1 MDSRLTAKLSR
12 IYYSP
17 RGYWKGVTAIKHL
30 ASAAKVSEDVA
41 KDWLKRQAIWQIYLP
56 APRRIPRPRFDVS
69 TPNKVHQADLLFL
82 PHDRL
87 PRGKKVYKYALTVV
101 DVASHFKEAEPLT
114 SKTAAEVADALSHIY
129 KRGPLKWPKLL
140 QVDPG
145 REFMGAAGQLLAKHG
160 VSVRR
165 GRVDIHRDQGVVE
178 RFNRTLAERLFGH
191 QQAQE
196 LVLMHMRSEASGERS
211 REWVKRL
218 PAVIAALN
226 GEVTRL
232 TGKRPRDAI
241 KQKQVP
247 QNPSSVVPGRL
258 VGLEEV
264 KLPSSVGVRFLYQ
277 PGELEGGQRRR
288 ATDAIWSLQV
298 YRLGRSVTKPDEP
311 VLMVLLEVSSE
322 RSSCP
327 CLLTLNCPLM
337 GFSDITEELIYVGI
351 HFIWRSHACWQG
363 IFVSVG
369 KGIHS
374 VFGYPALGVEGGQ
387 RDLV

>member
-1 MDSRLTAKLSR
+1 MDSRLSAKLSK

-17 RGYWKGVTAIKHL
+17 RGYWKGLTAIKRL
-30 ASAAKVSEDVA
+30 AAATKVSEDVA
-41 KDWLKRQAIWQIYLP
+41 KDWLKKQAIWQIYLP
-56 APRRIPRPRFDVS
+56 APRKVPRPKFDVS
-69 TPNKVHQADLLFL
+69 VPNKVHQADLLFL

-101 DVASHFKEAEPLT
+101 DVASRFKEAEPLT
-114 SKTAAEVADALSHIY
+114 SKTAAEVADALSRIY

-196 LVLMHMRSEASGERS
+196 LLMNPGERS

-241 KQKQVP
+241 RAQSVA
-247 QNPSSVVPGRL
+247 QNPSSVVPRRPI
-258 VGLEEV
+258 GLKEV
-264 KLPSSVGVRFLYQ
+264 KLPSSGGVRFLYQ

-298 YRLGRSVTKPDEP
+298 YRLGRSVTKPGEP
-311 VLMVLLEVSSE
+311 VLYYLQGDNAPQ
-322 RSSCP
+322 R
-327 CLLTLNCPLM
+327 
-337 GFSDITEELIYVGI
+337 GFVREELLVVPSDTQLPPGGI
-351 HFIWRSHACWQG
+351 LRHH
-363 IFVSVG
+363 
-369 KGIHS
+369 
-374 VFGYPALGVEGGQ
+374 
-387 RDLV
+387 